1 MLVLLLSC
9 FPAAAAVAFLGV
21 AAAFAGFG
29 AFACASGASVDDDDE
44 AGAFAGKANCGGQ
57 FGVVTASVLAGPV
70 WKPTGGGVCDLDLG
84 DCGLPALGAPTREMP
99 GGGTGLTGTGGRV
112 AAESRG
118 CGMFGELE
126 ELAGDVCK

>member
-84 DCGLPALGAPTREMP
+84 DVPAAF
-99 GGGTGLTGTGGRV
+99 
-112 AAESRG
+112 AAAVSAAFIFAFAFTF
-118 CGMFGELE
+118 CLFSLS
-126 ELAGDVCK
+126 LIHI